1 MDRILQL
8 RRYTE
13 HGTDCEKFRISSL
26 TYWPVNGL
34 DTGKRNLRLPILP
47 RMVIF
52 LFQHSWKSLFSFAD
66 KDRHNYCNFL
76 LHMGCLAVL
85 NFKKPSL
92 NCGSRRR
99 DAIIAINV
107 I

>member
-66 KDRHNYCNFL
+66 KDRHNYCNFFAAHGL
-76 LHMGCLAVL
+76 PGRAK
-85 NFKKPSL
+85 FQKT
-92 NCGSRRR
+92 
-99 DAIIAINV
+99 
-107 I
+107 